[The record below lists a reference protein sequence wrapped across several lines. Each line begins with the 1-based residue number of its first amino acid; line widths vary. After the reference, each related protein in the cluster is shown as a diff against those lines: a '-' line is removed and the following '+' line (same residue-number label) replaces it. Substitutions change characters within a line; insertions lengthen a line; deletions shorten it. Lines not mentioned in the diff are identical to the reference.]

1 MANIVSTN
9 VEDTPNKI
17 FIGGIPPNL
26 NEADVRELLQVFGAL
41 KSFNLVR
48 DTTTGA
54 SKGYAFCEYLDPNT
68 TDNACKGLNGMKI
81 VDKNLVVQRASV
93 GSKVSHLIV
102 FNIICS
108 SALIILFA
116 ELDDYDCWRQDPR
129 AD

>member
-1 MANIVSTN
+1 MNIVSTN

-54 SKGYAFCEYLDPNT
+54 SKGYAFCEYLDPST

-93 GSKVSHLIV
+93 GSKVSPRTCIIV
-102 FNIICS
+102 S
-108 SALIILFA
+108 RVR
-116 ELDDYDCWRQDPR
+116 W
-129 AD
+129 